1 MASGLQKLKHHVLLL
16 KNKHE
21 KIEREIA
28 RESNELA
35 PDDHKLTLYK
45 EAQARIEQQITMLEG
60 RINNAVK
67 IKPNAGRA
75 TL

>member
-21 KIEREIA
+21 KITRELA

-35 PDDHKLTLYK
+35 PDESKVAQYK
-45 EAQARIEQQITMLEG
+45 DAQIRIEEQIKLLEG

-67 IKPNAGRA
+67 IKP
-75 TL
+75 

>member
-21 KIEREIA
+21 KITKELA

-35 PDDHKLTLYK
+35 PDDSKIALYK
-45 EAQARIEQQITMLEG
+45 DAQGRIEQQIKMLES
-60 RINNAVK
+60 RIDNAVK
-67 IKPNAGRA
+67 IRPDVGRA

>member
-21 KIEREIA
+21 KITRELA

-35 PDDHKLTLYK
+35 PDEGKVAQYK
-45 EAQARIEQQITMLEG
+45 DAQTRIEEQIKLLEG
-60 RINNAVK
+60 RIDNAVK
-67 IKPNAGRA
+67 IKP
-75 TL
+75 